1 MLFIFSFIPFFQF
14 LRSTVN
20 PKIVVEVGSGSG
32 VVTTFIQ
39 QLLADIPFISLATDL
54 NFYATR
60 CTKRTA
66 EINKVSETVDVVQCD
81 LVSAITKRLQ
91 GNVDLLVFNPPYVP
105 TEELAQNQS
114 VGSFSAP

>member
-1 MLFIFSFIPFFQF
+1 MLFFFYTFFQF

-66 EINKVSETVDVVQCD
+66 GINKVSETVDVIQCD